1 MSSNSPY
8 HLTVLEKVSDVVST
22 RPGIFYKHM
31 LIKTGVF
38 ACRVS
43 QWFALET
50 CGCVAVRILGGL
62 SVPRKGGE
70 DFPKLLSRR
79 WVYNLLPFI
88 GIERYYFFHQGK
100 ICLYI
105 FIFKMSWKIYFYTII
120 IVIMHGLW
128 TLLFFT
134 FVSLEIVHKD

>member
-1 MSSNSPY
+1 MYLNLKISSNSPY
-8 HLTVLEKVSDVVST
+8 YLRVLEKVSDVVST
-22 RPGIFYKHM
+22 RPGVFYKHM

-43 QWFALET
+43 PWFALET

-70 DFPKLLSRR
+70 EIPKLLFRR

-88 GIERYYFFHQGK
+88 GTERYFFSHQGK
-100 ICLYI
+100 ICLKI
-105 FIFKMSWKIYFYTII
+105 FFFLNAMENLFLHNNNNNAWTLNSFIFYIC
-120 IVIMHGLW
+120 
-128 TLLFFT
+128 
-134 FVSLEIVHKD
+134 